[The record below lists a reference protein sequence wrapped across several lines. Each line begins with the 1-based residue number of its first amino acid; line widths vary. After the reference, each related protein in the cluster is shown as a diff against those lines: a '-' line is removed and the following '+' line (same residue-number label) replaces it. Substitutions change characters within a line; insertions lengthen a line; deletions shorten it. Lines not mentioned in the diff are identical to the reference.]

1 MHNLSHTHIFLV
13 AACRISSNAS
23 ISACEKAQRWR
34 EAAEIF
40 AAASAGGGAG
50 GGDGGGAG
58 GGDGGGDGGEGN
70 SVMQSHRVN
79 GLLFGEIFT
88 GNRRFSHED
97 HEAFLVN
104 VPLNQS
110 ME

>member
-1 MHNLSHTHIFLV
+1 LV

-50 GGDGGGAG
+50 GGDGG
-58 GGDGGGDGGEGN
+58 EGN
-70 SVMQSHRVN
+70 SVMQSHRSVDWFVAEN
-79 GLLFGEIFT
+79 LHRKPLIF
-88 GNRRFSHED
+88 
-97 HEAFLVN
+97 
-104 VPLNQS
+104 P
-110 ME
+110 